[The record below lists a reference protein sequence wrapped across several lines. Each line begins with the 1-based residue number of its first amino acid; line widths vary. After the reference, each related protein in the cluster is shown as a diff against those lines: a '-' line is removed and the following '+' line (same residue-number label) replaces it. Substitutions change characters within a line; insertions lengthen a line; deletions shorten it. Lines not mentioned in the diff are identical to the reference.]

1 MIAKLIN
8 IEWMKVKKYRTF
20 WVLLGMF
27 TLFLLLWNVFIYN
40 VKLSVGKTGIGL
52 LDQQYGFP
60 NVWTNITYY
69 ASYFIFFISI
79 LNIILVSNEYSFKT
93 NRQNVIDGLT
103 RSDFYHAKWLSV
115 VTLSIT
121 TTVITFVIALLF
133 GLVTDGCISCA
144 FEGLTPLL
152 YLLVAC
158 INYYG
163 MALLLALLFK
173 RSGLAIGMFLLYV
186 AVIEPMLSLYFTQY
200 LGNEYLNLFLPLQSS
215 DELFHFPLAN
225 NQLVK
230 QMAGIEYNVADYMY
244 VLASFGWIVIYYITG
259 RAKILRSDW

>member
-1 MIAKLIN
+1 
-8 IEWMKVKKYRTF
+8 MKVKKYRTF
-20 WVLLGMF
+20 WVILGMF

-40 VKLSVGKTGIGL
+40 VRLSVGKTGVGL

-60 NVWTNITYY
+60 NVWANITYY

-79 LNIILVSNEYSFKT
+79 LIIILVSNEFTFKT

-103 RSDFYHAKWLSV
+103 RAEFYHAKWLSV
-115 VTLSIT
+115 LSLSVT

-133 GLVTDGCISCA
+133 GLTTDGCISCA
-144 FEGLTPLL
+144 FEGLTPIL
-152 YLLVAC
+152 YLFVAC

-173 RSGLAIGMFLLYV
+173 RSGMAIGMFLLYV
-186 AVIEPMLSLYFTQY
+186 AVIETMLSLYFTQY
-200 LGNEYLNLFLPLQSS
+200 IGNHYLNLLLPLQTS

-225 NQLVK
+225 NQMVK
-230 QMAGIEYNVADYMY
+230 QIAGIEYQVPDSVY
-244 VLASFGWIVIYYITG
+244 LLGSLGWIIIYYIIG
-259 RAKILRSDW
+259 RMKILRSDW

>member
-1 MIAKLIN
+1 MAILN
-8 IEWMKVKKYRTF
+8 FKVY
-20 WVLLGMF
+20 VLAL
-27 TLFLLLWNVFIYN
+27 LFCLLLPYKIF
-40 VKLSVGKTGIGL
+40 KMGKKKPTHL
-52 LDQQYGFP
+52 
-60 NVWTNITYY
+60 WTNITSY
-69 ASYFIFFISI
+69 ASHFIFFISI
-79 LNIILVSNEYSFKT
+79 LNSILVSNEYSFKT

-133 GLVTDGCISCA
+133 GLVRDGCISCA

-215 DELFHFPLAN
+215 DELFHFDKTVSQDCPRCEK
-225 NQLVK
+225 NQS
-230 QMAGIEYNVADYMY
+230 N
-244 VLASFGWIVIYYITG
+244 
-259 RAKILRSDW
+259 